1 MVKVKICGI
10 TREEDLEDAVSA
22 GADIV
27 GFIVDVPSSPRSL
40 KPQDATHLISKVPS
54 SVSSVAVTVL
64 RDLDG
69 LTKVFNLGAD
79 YLQLHGEP
87 SLIVNLAKEGFLKK
101 DVIGV
106 VNARLPNALKLA
118 IDYSQLFKIVLLD
131 SLRNG
136 CLGGSGETH
145 DWRVSRMI
153 RDTIQPRPLIL
164 AGGLTPENVGIA
176 VSTVKPYGVDVST
189 GVEAKP
195 GVKDREKVFKFI
207 SEAKKVGE

>member
-10 TREEDLEDAVSA
+10 TRREDLEDAVSA

-40 KPQDATHLISKVPS
+40 KHQDAAHLISTVPS
-54 SVSSVAVTVL
+54 GVSSVAVTVL
-64 RDLDG
+64 RDLES
-69 LTKVFNLGAD
+69 LMRVFDLGAD

-87 SLIVNLAKEGFLKK
+87 SLLVNLAKEGFLKGS
-101 DVIGV
+101 VIGV
-106 VNARLPNALKLA
+106 VNARLPSALKLA
-118 IDYSQLFKIVLLD
+118 VDYSTLFEIVLLD

-136 CLGGSGETH
+136 GLGGSGEAH

-153 RDTIQPRPLIL
+153 RDAIQPRPLIL
-164 AGGLTPENVGIA
+164 AGGLTPDNVSIA

-189 GVEAKP
+189 GVEAYP
-195 GVKDREKVFKFI
+195 GVKDREKVFKFV

>member
-10 TREEDLEDAVSA
+10 TRIEDLEDAVSA

-40 KPQDATHLISKVPS
+40 KRQDAAYLISMVPS

-64 RDLDG
+64 RNLEGLKRVLD
-69 LTKVFNLGAD
+69 LGAD

-87 SLIVNLAKEGFLKK
+87 SLLVNLAKESFLKGS
-101 DVIGV
+101 VIGV
-106 VNARLPNALKLA
+106 VNAKLPNALELA
-118 IDYSQLFKIVLLD
+118 VEYSKLFKIVLLD

-136 CLGGSGETH
+136 GLGGSGEAH
-145 DWRVSRMI
+145 DWRASRMI
-153 RDTIQPRPLIL
+153 RDAVQPRPLIL
-164 AGGLTPENVGIA
+164 AGGLTPDNVGIA

-189 GVEAKP
+189 GVEACP
-195 GVKDREKVFKFI
+195 GVKDREKVFKFV
-207 SEAKKVGE
+207 SEAKKAET

>member
-10 TREEDLEDAVSA
+10 TRMEDLEDAMSA

-27 GFIVDVPSSPRSL
+27 GFIIDVPSSPRSL
-40 KPQDATHLISKVPS
+40 RRRDAAHLISMVPS

-64 RDLDG
+64 RDLEG
-69 LTKVFNLGAD
+69 LKRVLDLGAD

-87 SLIVNLAKEGFLKK
+87 SLLVNLAKEGFLRGS
-101 DVIGV
+101 VIGV
-106 VNARLPNALKLA
+106 VNARFSNALELA
-118 IDYSQLFKIVLLD
+118 VEYSGLFEIVLLD

-136 CLGGSGETH
+136 CLGGSGEAH

-153 RDTIQPRPLIL
+153 RDAIQPKPLIL
-164 AGGLTPENVGIA
+164 AGGLTPDNVGIA

-189 GVEAKP
+189 GVETKP
-195 GVKDREKVFKFI
+195 GVKDREKVFRFV
-207 SEAKKVGE
+207 SEAKKVEA

>member
-10 TREEDLEDAVSA
+10 TRMEDLEDAISA

-40 KPQDATHLISKVPS
+40 RNRDAAHLISMIPS

-64 RDLDG
+64 RDLEG
-69 LTKVFNLGAD
+69 LKKVLDLGAD

-87 SLIVNLAKEGFLKK
+87 SLLVNLAKEGFLRG

-106 VNARLPNALKLA
+106 VNARFSNALELA
-118 IDYSQLFKIVLLD
+118 VEYSGLFKMVLLD

-136 CLGGSGETH
+136 GLGGSGEAH
-145 DWRVSRMI
+145 DWRVSRII
-153 RDTIQPRPLIL
+153 RDAIQPKPLIL
-164 AGGLTPENVGIA
+164 AGGLTPDNVGIA

-189 GVEAKP
+189 GVETKP
-195 GVKDREKVFKFI
+195 GVKDREKVFKFV
-207 SEAKKVGE
+207 SEAKKVGT